1 MATTVRRTSCN
12 LCEAICGVLVTVD
25 NGRVT
30 DIRGDEADPLSR
42 GHICPKAVAL
52 RDLQDDP
59 DRLTQPVR
67 RTATGWQ
74 EIGWDEAYTFV
85 ADRLREI
92 QKEHGRNSV
101 GVYLGNPNV
110 HSLGAMTHMPS
121 VVRLLRTRNRFSAT
135 SVDQLPHMLACH
147 LLYGHQ
153 LMVPVADIDR
163 TSYLLMLGANPLA
176 SNGSMMTAPGFG
188 RRLKEVQ
195 KRGGR
200 VVLIDPR
207 RTETAA
213 VADEHHFVRPG
224 TDAAFLLALIHQVI
238 ADGNAA
244 PAQYVDGLDAVEE
257 GVREWT
263 PDRAAAVTGI
273 DAETIRRI
281 AREFAT
287 ADKAA
292 CYGRLGVSTQ
302 QFGALCQ
309 WAVQVLN
316 IITGNLD
323 KPGGMMIPR
332 PAVDTLRGI
341 GRGHLGIWKSRVRGL
356 PEFGG
361 ELPASVIAEEIL
373 TPGDGQIHAMVT
385 IAGNP
390 VLSTPNGRKLDE
402 ALDTLGFMVSIDP
415 YINETTRHADVI
427 LPPTP
432 PLERDHYDL
441 AFHQLAVRNTARWND
456 AVLPRPSES
465 RHDWEI
471 FRGLGL
477 ALLRS
482 TPRSRRKVVASATL
496 RLSPKRIVDL
506 GLRIGPYR
514 LSVRKLRKSVGG
526 VDLGPLQPALPGALR
541 NKTKRIDL
549 AQQLILDD
557 LPRAREVLLAA
568 GKSDGLVLIGR
579 RHLRSNN
586 SWMHNSARLVKGKP
600 RHQLLMNPD
609 DLRSRDL
616 TDGQLVQVSSAA
628 GSIDVEVAASNDMMP
643 GVVSLPHGFGHGRA
657 GSRLS
662 VANQVAGA
670 SVNDVTDSALTD
682 PLAGT
687 AALNGVPVEVTAAV
701 GQPGGGPELPRT
713 TSAGVE

>member
-1 MATTVRRTSCN
+1 MATVRRTSCN
-12 LCEAICGVLVTVD
+12 LCEAICGVLVTVEG
-25 NGRVT
+25 GRVT

-52 RDLQDDP
+52 RDLQEDP

-74 EIGWDEAYTFV
+74 ELGWEEAYTYV
-85 ADRLREI
+85 AEQLRSV
-92 QKEHGRNSV
+92 QKTHGTNSI

-110 HSLGAMTHMPS
+110 HSVGAMTHMPT
-121 VVRLLRTRNRFSAT
+121 VVRLLKTRNRFSAT
-135 SVDQLPHMLACH
+135 SVDQLPHMLAVH

-200 VVLIDPR
+200 VVVIDPR

-224 TDAAFLLALIHQVI
+224 TDAAFLLALIQQII
-238 ADGNAA
+238 ADGHAKPAA
-244 PAQYVDGLDAVEE
+244 YVDGFDQVVSATRV
-257 GVREWT
+257 WT
-263 PDRAAAVTGI
+263 PERAAAVTGI
-273 DAETIRRI
+273 DTETIRRI
-281 AREFAT
+281 AREFAG

-323 KPGGMMIPR
+323 RPGGSMFPR

-341 GRGHLGIWKSRVRGL
+341 GRGHIGVWKSRVRSL

-361 ELPASVIAEEIL
+361 ELPASAMAEEIM
-373 TPGDGQIHAMVT
+373 TPGDGQIRAMVT

-390 VLSTPNGRKLDE
+390 VLSTPNGRRLDE
-402 ALDTLGFMVSIDP
+402 ALETLDFMVCVDP

-432 PLERDHYDL
+432 PLEREHYDL

-456 AVLPRPSES
+456 AVLPRPSEA

-482 TPRSRRKVVASATL
+482 TPRSRRRALASLRL
-496 RLSPKRIVDL
+496 RLSPRRIVDL

-526 VDLGPLQPALPGALR
+526 VDLGPLQPALPGALHT
-541 NKTKRIDL
+541 KTKRIDL
-549 AQQLILDD
+549 APAMILAD
-557 LPRAREVLLAA
+557 LPRAEEVLLGDRGAD
-568 GKSDGLVLIGR
+568 DGLLLIGR

-609 DLRSRDL
+609 DLKSRDL
-616 TDGQLVQVSSAA
+616 ADGQLVEISSAA
-628 GSIDVEVAASNDMMP
+628 GSVAVEVAASNDMMP
-643 GVVSLPHGFGHGRA
+643 GVVSLPHGFGHGRPGA
-657 GSRLS
+657 HLS

-670 SVNDVTDSALTD
+670 SANDITDPTLTD
-682 PLAGT
+682 PIAGT
-687 AALNGVPVEVTAAV
+687 AALNGVPVKVTAA
-701 GQPGGGPELPRT
+701 P
-713 TSAGVE
+713 TS

>member
-1 MATTVRRTSCN
+1 MATVRRTSCN
-12 LCEAICGVLVTVD
+12 LCEAICGVLVTVED
-25 NGRVT
+25 GHVT

-52 RDLQDDP
+52 RDLQEDP
-59 DRLTQPVR
+59 DRLTTPVR
-67 RTATGWQ
+67 RTSDGW
-74 EIGWDEAYTFV
+74 EELGWDEAYELV
-85 ADRLREI
+85 AARLTGI
-92 QKEHGRNSV
+92 QKEHGKDSV

-110 HSLGAMTHMPS
+110 HSLGAMTHMPTA
-121 VVRLLRTRNRFSAT
+121 VRQLRTRNRFSAT
-135 SVDQLPHMLACH
+135 SVDQLPHMLASH

-188 RRLKEVQ
+188 RRLKELQ

-200 VVLIDPR
+200 VVVIDPR
-207 RTETAA
+207 RSETAA

-238 ADGNAA
+238 ADGHAR
-244 PAQYVDGLDAVEE
+244 PAQYVDGLEAVTEAT
-257 GVREWT
+257 REWT
-263 PDRAAAVTGI
+263 PERAAPVTGI
-273 DAETIRRI
+273 DADTIRRI
-281 AREFAT
+281 AREFAG

-292 CYGRLGVSTQ
+292 CYGRVGVSTQ
-302 QFGALCQ
+302 QFGAVCQ

-323 KPGGMMIPR
+323 RPGGTMIPR

-341 GRGHLGIWKSRVRGL
+341 GRGHIGVWKSRVRGL

-361 ELPASVIAEEIL
+361 ELPASVMAEEIL
-373 TPGDGQIHAMVT
+373 TPGDGQIRAMVT

-402 ALDTLGFMVSIDP
+402 ALDTLDFMVCVDP

-456 AVLPRPSES
+456 AVLPRPPEA

-477 ALLRS
+477 ALLRR
-482 TPRSRRKVVASATL
+482 TPRSRHKVIASARL
-496 RLSPKRIVDL
+496 RLSPKRVVDL

-514 LSVRKLRKSVGG
+514 LSVGKLRKSPGG
-526 VDLGPLQPALPGALR
+526 IDLGPLQPALPGALR
-541 NKTKRIDL
+541 NKSKRIDL
-549 AQQLILDD
+549 AQRMILDD
-557 LPRAREVLLAA
+557 LPRLSAFLLA
-568 GKSDGLVLIGR
+568 GSNGLVLIGR

-609 DLRSRDL
+609 DLHSRDL
-616 TDGQLVQVSSAA
+616 VDGQLVRVSSAA
-628 GSIDVEVAASNDMMP
+628 GSVDVEVAASNDMMP
-643 GVVSLPHGFGHGRA
+643 GVVSLPHGFGHGRPGA
-657 GSRLS
+657 RLTI
-662 VANQVAGA
+662 ANQVAGA
-670 SVNDVTDSALTD
+670 SANDVTDADLTD
-682 PLAGT
+682 TIAGT
-687 AALNGVPVEVTAAV
+687 AALNGVPVKVTAAAAI
-701 GQPGGGPELPRT
+701 G
-713 TSAGVE
+713 

>member
-1 MATTVRRTSCN
+1 MATVRRTSCN
-12 LCEAICGVLVTVD
+12 LCEAICGVLVTVES
-25 NGRVT
+25 GRVT

-52 RDLQDDP
+52 RDLQEDP

-74 EIGWDEAYTFV
+74 EMGWEEAYAYV
-85 ADRLREI
+85 AEQLRAA
-92 QKEHGRNSV
+92 QKTHGKNSI

-110 HSLGAMTHMPS
+110 HSVGAMTHMPT
-121 VVRLLRTRNRFSAT
+121 VVRLLKTRNRFSAT

-188 RRLKEVQ
+188 RRLKELQ

-200 VVLIDPR
+200 VVVIDPR

-224 TDAAFLLALIHQVI
+224 TDAAFLLALIHQVLR
-238 ADGNAA
+238 DGSAQ
-244 PAQYVDGLDAVEE
+244 PAEYVDGLE
-257 GVREWT
+257 GVEAATREWT
-263 PDRAAAVTGI
+263 PERAAEVTGI
-273 DAETIRRI
+273 PAEDIRRI
-281 AREFAT
+281 AREFAA
-287 ADKAA
+287 ADTAA

-302 QFGALCQ
+302 QFGAICQ

-323 KPGGMMIPR
+323 RPGGSMFPR

-341 GRGHLGIWKSRVRGL
+341 GRGHIGVWKSRVRSL

-361 ELPASVIAEEIL
+361 ELPASVMAEEIS
-373 TPGDGQIHAMVT
+373 TPGDGQIRAMVT

-390 VLSTPNGRKLDE
+390 VLSTPNGRALDE
-402 ALDTLGFMVSIDP
+402 ALETLDFMVCIDP

-432 PLERDHYDL
+432 PLEREHYDL

-477 ALLRS
+477 ALLRD
-482 TPRSRRKVVASATL
+482 TPRSRKKAVASARL
-496 RLSPKRIVDL
+496 RLSPRRVVDL

-526 VDLGPLQPALPGALR
+526 VDLGPLQPALPGGLYT
-541 NKTKRIDL
+541 KSKRIDL
-549 AQQLILDD
+549 LPALILDE
-557 LPRAREVLLAA
+557 LPRAFEALFAEQD
-568 GKSDGLVLIGR
+568 GDGLLLIGR

-609 DLRSRDL
+609 DLLERDL
-616 TDGQLVQVSSAA
+616 KDGQLVEISSAS
-628 GSIDVEVAASNDMMP
+628 GTVSVEVASSNDMMP
-643 GVVSLPHGFGHGRA
+643 GVVSLPHGFGHGRPGA
-657 GSRLS
+657 QLS

-670 SVNDVTDSALTD
+670 SANDITDATLTD
-682 PLAGT
+682 HIAGT
-687 AALNGVPVEVTAAV
+687 AALNGVPVKVTAA
-701 GQPGGGPELPRT
+701 P
-713 TSAGVE
+713 AG

>member
-12 LCEAICGVLVTVD
+12 LCEAICGVLVTVED
-25 NGRVT
+25 GRVT
-30 DIRGDEADPLSR
+30 DIRGDDADPLSR

-52 RDLQDDP
+52 KDLQEDP
-59 DRLTQPVR
+59 DRLTKPVR
-67 RTATGWQ
+67 RTSDGW
-74 EIGWDEAYTFV
+74 EELGWDEAYEFV
-85 ADRLREI
+85 VTRLLEI

-110 HSLGAMTHMPS
+110 HSLGAMTHMPTAL
-121 VVRLLRTRNRFSAT
+121 RLLRTRNRFSAT
-135 SVDQLPHMLACH
+135 SVDQLPHMLAAY

-188 RRLKEVQ
+188 RRLKEVR

-200 VVLIDPR
+200 VVVIDPR

-238 ADGNAA
+238 ADGHAA
-244 PAQYVDGLDAVEE
+244 PAQYVDGLDAVKA
-257 GVREWT
+257 VVQEWT
-263 PDRAAAVTGI
+263 PDRAAEVTGI
-273 DAETIRRI
+273 DADTIRRI

-287 ADKAA
+287 AERAA
-292 CYGRLGVSTQ
+292 CYGRNGVSTQ
-302 QFGALCQ
+302 EFGAVCQ

-323 KPGGMMIPR
+323 RPGGTMIPR

-341 GRGHLGIWKSRVRGL
+341 GRGHFGAWKSRVREL

-361 ELPASVIAEEIL
+361 ELPASVMAEEIL
-373 TPGDGQIHAMVT
+373 TPGDGQIRALVT
-385 IAGNP
+385 VAGNP
-390 VLSTPNGRKLDE
+390 VLSVPNGRKLDE
-402 ALDTLGFMVSIDP
+402 ALDQIDFMVAVDP
-415 YINETTRHADVI
+415 YINETTRHANVI

-432 PLERDHYDL
+432 PLERDHYDI

-456 AVLPRPSES
+456 AVLAKPAEA

-477 ALLRS
+477 ALLRR
-482 TPRSRRKVVASATL
+482 TPRSRQRLIATARLRVNPRRVVD
-496 RLSPKRIVDL
+496 V

-514 LSVRKLRKSVGG
+514 LSVRKLRKSAGG
-526 VDLGPLQPALPGALR
+526 VDLGPLQPSLPRALR
-541 NKTKRIDL
+541 TKDKRIDL
-549 AQQLILDD
+549 AQQLILED
-557 LPRAREVLLAA
+557 LPRVRAALFASIDTGQLL
-568 GKSDGLVLIGR
+568 LIGR

-609 DLRSRDL
+609 DLESREL
-616 TDGQLVQVSSAA
+616 FDGQLVEVSSAS
-628 GSIDVEVAASNDMMP
+628 GSVSVEVAASKDMMP
-643 GVVSLPHGFGHGRA
+643 GVVSLPHGFGHGRTGA
-657 GSRLS
+657 RLS

-670 SVNDVTDSALTD
+670 SANDVTDADLTD
-682 PLAGT
+682 TLAGT
-687 AALNGVPVEVTAAV
+687 AALNGVPVKVTAV
-701 GQPGGGPELPRT
+701 ST
-713 TSAGVE
+713 

>member
-1 MATTVRRTSCN
+1 MATSVRRTSCN
-12 LCEAICGVLVTVD
+12 LCEAICGVLVTVED
-25 NGRVT
+25 GRVT

-52 RDLQDDP
+52 KDLQEDP
-59 DRLTQPVR
+59 DRLTKPVR
-67 RTATGWQ
+67 RTPDGWA
-74 EIGWDEAYTFV
+74 ELGWDEAYELV
-85 ADRLREI
+85 ATKLGEI
-92 QKEHGRNSV
+92 QQAHGRNAV

-110 HSLGAMTHMPS
+110 HSLGAMTHMPT
-121 VVRLLRTRNRFSAT
+121 VVRLLRTRQRFSAT
-135 SVDQLPHMLACH
+135 SVDQLPHMLASH

-188 RRLKEVQ
+188 RRLKDLRG
-195 KRGGR
+195 RGGR
-200 VVLIDPR
+200 VVVIDPR

-238 ADGNAA
+238 ADGNAK
-244 PAQYVDGLDAVEE
+244 PASYVDGLDTVAEAVQD
-257 GVREWT
+257 WT
-263 PDRAAAVTGI
+263 PEAAARVTGI
-273 DAETIRRI
+273 DADTIRRI
-281 AREFAT
+281 AREFAA

-292 CYGRLGVSTQ
+292 CYGRLGVSAQ
-302 QFGALCQ
+302 QFGAVCQ

-323 KPGGMMIPR
+323 RPGGTMIPR

-341 GRGHLGIWKSRVRGL
+341 GRGHIGAWKSRVAGR

-361 ELPASVIAEEIL
+361 ELPAAAMAEEIV

-390 VLSTPNGRKLDE
+390 VLSTPNGRALDE
-402 ALDTLGFMVSIDP
+402 ALDTLSFMVSVDP

-456 AVLPRPSES
+456 AVLQRPDDA

-471 FRGLGL
+471 FRDLGL
-477 ALLRS
+477 ALLRR
-482 TPRSRRKVVASATL
+482 TPRSRRKLLASLRL
-496 RLSPKRIVDL
+496 RLSPRRVVDL

-514 LSVRKLRKSVGG
+514 LSVRKLTKSVGG
-526 VDLGPLQPALPGALR
+526 IDLGPLQPALPQALYTK
-541 NKTKRIDL
+541 NKRIDL
-549 AQQLILDD
+549 APGLILEGLDQA
-557 LPRAREVLLAA
+557 RAVLLVEGEA
-568 GKSDGLVLIGR
+568 DDLVLIGR

-609 DLRSRDL
+609 DLSKRDL
-616 TDGQLVQVSSAA
+616 KDGQLVQVSSAA
-628 GSIDVEVAASNDMMP
+628 GSVAVEVAASNDMMP
-643 GVVSLPHGFGHGRA
+643 GVVSLPHGFGHGRP
-657 GSRLS
+657 GTHLTT
-662 VANQVAGA
+662 ANQVSGVSA
-670 SVNDVTDSALTD
+670 NDLTD
-682 PLAGT
+682 ATLTDNTAGT
-687 AALNGVPVEVTAAV
+687 AALNGVPVTVTAAD
-701 GQPGGGPELPRT
+701 
-713 TSAGVE
+713 

>member
-1 MATTVRRTSCN
+1 MATVRRTSCN
-12 LCEAICGVLVTVD
+12 LCEAICGVLVTVES
-25 NGRVT
+25 GRVT

-52 RDLQDDP
+52 RDLQEDP

-74 EIGWDEAYTFV
+74 ELGWDEAYAYV
-85 ADRLREI
+85 ASRLRAVQETS
-92 QKEHGRNSV
+92 GRNAI

-110 HSLGAMTHMPS
+110 HSVGAMTHMPA
-121 VVRLLRTRNRFSAT
+121 VVRLLKTRNRFSAT
-135 SVDQLPHMLACH
+135 SVDQLPHMLAVH

-163 TSYLLMLGANPLA
+163 TSYLLILGANPLA

-188 RRLKEVQ
+188 RRLKELR

-200 VVLIDPR
+200 VVVIDPR

-224 TDAAFLLALIHQVI
+224 TDAAFLLALIHQI
-238 ADGNAA
+238 LLDGSARPAA
-244 PAQYVDGLDAVEE
+244 YVDGLDTVEE
-257 GVREWT
+257 VTREWT
-263 PDRAAAVTGI
+263 PERAASVTGI
-273 DAETIRRI
+273 AAGDIRRI
-281 AREFAT
+281 AREFAAAET
-287 ADKAA
+287 AA

-302 QFGALCQ
+302 QFGAICQ

-316 IITGNLD
+316 VITGNLD
-323 KPGGMMIPR
+323 RPGGSMFPR

-341 GRGHLGIWKSRVRGL
+341 GRGHLGAWKSRVRSL

-361 ELPASVIAEEIL
+361 ELPTSVMAEEIL
-373 TPGDGQIHAMVT
+373 TPGDGQIRAMVT

-390 VLSTPNGRKLDE
+390 VLSTPNGRRLDE
-402 ALDTLGFMVSIDP
+402 ALETLDFMVSVDP

-432 PLERDHYDL
+432 PLEREHYDL

-477 ALLRS
+477 ALLG
-482 TPRSRRKVVASATL
+482 SAGGGLRQKAITALRL
-496 RLSPKRIVDL
+496 RLSPRRVVDL
-506 GLRIGPYR
+506 GLRVGPYR
-514 LSVRKLRKSVGG
+514 LSVRKLRRSAGG
-526 VDLGPLQPALPGALR
+526 VDLGPLQPALPGALYTK
-541 NKTKRIDL
+541 NKRIHL
-549 AQQLILDD
+549 APALILDD
-557 LPRAREVLLAA
+557 LPRAASVLLAA
-568 GKSDGLVLIGR
+568 APADDGLLLIGR

-600 RHQLLMNPD
+600 RHQLLMNPA
-609 DLRSRDL
+609 DLSARELS
-616 TDGQLVQVSSAA
+616 DGQLVEITSAS
-628 GSIDVEVAASNDMMP
+628 GVISVEVAASNEMMP
-643 GVVSLPHGFGHGRA
+643 GVVSLPHGFGHNRPGT
-657 GSRLS
+657 RLS

-670 SVNDVTDSALTD
+670 SANDLTDSAFTD
-682 PLAGT
+682 PVAGT
-687 AALNGVPVEVTAAV
+687 AALNGVPVTVTAA
-701 GQPGGGPELPRT
+701 P
-713 TSAGVE
+713 A